1 MSIEQDIQQKGFKNI
16 HHKLLVN
23 IIYTNSW
30 IASEIGT
37 LLKPYQ
43 LSTQQFYVL
52 RTLKEIAPAAASTNY
67 LITQMVHD
75 NSNASRLVDKLIT
88 KGLAQRKQST
98 KDKRQVEVSITS
110 KGEQLLY
117 QIETTIQEWERSNEH
132 LNQEDSLRLIELTQ
146 KLPNFSNTNQALTKN

>member
-1 MSIEQDIQQKGFKNI
+1 
-16 HHKLLVN
+16 
-23 IIYTNSW
+23 
-30 IASEIGT
+30 
-37 LLKPYQ
+37 
-43 LSTQQFYVL
+43 
-52 RTLKEIAPAAASTNY
+52 
-67 LITQMVHD
+67 MVHD

-110 KGEQLLY
+110 KGEQLLD

-146 KLPNFSNTNQALTKN
+146 KLPNFQIHTKH